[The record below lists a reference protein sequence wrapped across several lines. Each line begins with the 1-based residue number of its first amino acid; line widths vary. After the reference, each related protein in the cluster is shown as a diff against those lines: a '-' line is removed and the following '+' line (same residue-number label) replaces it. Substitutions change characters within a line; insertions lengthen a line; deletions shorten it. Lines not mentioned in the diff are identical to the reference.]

1 MPNEETASILIIDD
15 EPMIR
20 EVFAA
25 FLEQWGYT
33 GMEAENGRVGL
44 EIFDREKID
53 LVLTDLDMPV
63 SYNFV

>member
-1 MPNEETASILIIDD
+1 
-15 EPMIR
+15 MIR

-33 GMEAENGRVGL
+33 SMAAENGRVGL